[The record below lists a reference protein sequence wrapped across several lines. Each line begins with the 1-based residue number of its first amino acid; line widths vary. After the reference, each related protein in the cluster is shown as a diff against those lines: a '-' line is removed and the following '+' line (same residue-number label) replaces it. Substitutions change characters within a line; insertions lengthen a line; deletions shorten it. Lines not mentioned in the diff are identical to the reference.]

1 MVRGRKNPLFLGLSL
16 RLKQAR
22 RQSGLKR
29 LPLAAK
35 AGLATA
41 TGRDI
46 ETGQRLPTVGTVASL
61 AAALGVA
68 APWLAY
74 GIGDQPSDGSSA
86 STDGM
91 GSRLAAVRTE
101 KGLTKAALA
110 RLVELSPS
118 TVADIENGSQSG
130 VEVIEALAQA
140 LEVSPGWLAYGV
152 GPQVL
157 PARRRGRPP
166 AQPAEPEP

>member
-1 MVRGRKNPLFLGLSL
+1 ML
-16 RLKQAR
+16 RISRWCAV
-22 RQSGLKR
+22 
-29 LPLAAK
+29 AK
-35 AGLATA
+35 TPCS
-41 TGRDI
+41 DI
-46 ETGQRLPTVGTVASL
+46 ETGQRLPTVATVASL

-74 GIGDQPSDGSSA
+74 GIGDRPSDGPSA

-91 GSRLAAVRTE
+91 GSRLAAVRVE

-130 VEVIEALAQA
+130 VEVIEALAEA
-140 LEVSPGWLAYGV
+140 LEVSPGWLAFGV

-157 PARRRGRPP
+157 PTRDADRD
-166 AQPAEPEP
+166 AVA